1 MKLEEK
7 VRAVESLFET
17 LSEELDV
24 FQAQAGFSCAVGCG
38 KCCEKPG
45 IPASPL
51 EFLPW
56 AFQSFLDGKAEE
68 TLEFLSKNTLDIC
81 HLYKTLSVEGG
92 SGRCSAYQHRGLVC
106 RLFGYAAQRDKLGKL
121 QLVSCKILKGQSVAF
136 QKTSVAINENL
147 SVPVFSDYYLKL
159 AQIDFG
165 LGQKILPINK
175 AMKVALEEVLQYYSY
190 RPFPINWKRI
200 A

>member
-17 LSEELDV
+17 LSEELNT
-24 FQAQAGFSCAVGCG
+24 FQAQAGFSCGAGCG

-45 IPASPL
+45 IQASPL

-56 AFQSFLDGKAEE
+56 ALQCFLDGKTED
-68 TLEFLSKNTLDIC
+68 TLEALSNTSVEIC
-81 HLYKTLSVEGG
+81 HNYKMLSLEN
-92 SGRCSAYQHRGLVC
+92 STGRCTAYAHRGLVC
-106 RLFGYAAQRDKLGKL
+106 RLFGYAAQRAKNNKL
-121 QLVSCKILKGQSVAF
+121 QLISCKLLKQSENFSTAAV
-136 QKTSVAINENL
+136 SINNGL
-147 SVPVFSDYYLKL
+147 SVPVFSDYYLRL

-165 LGQKILPINK
+165 MGRKILPINK
-175 AMKVALEEVLQYYSY
+175 ALKIALEEVLQYYSY
-190 RPFPINWKRI
+190 RPVPKNWKRV

>member
-17 LSEELDV
+17 LSEELDH
-24 FQAQAGFSCAVGCG
+24 FQSRAGFSCAVGCG

-45 IPASPL
+45 IQASPL

-56 AFQSFLDGKAEE
+56 AFQCFLAGKAEE
-68 TLEFLSKNTLDIC
+68 TLDHLNTSTVEVC
-81 HLYKTLSVEGG
+81 HLYKTLSLDSG
-92 SGRCSAYQHRGLVC
+92 SGRCTAYNYRGLVC

-121 QLVSCKILKGQSVAF
+121 QLVSCKLLKQQSDAF
-136 QKTSVAINENL
+136 QKTSLAIQQDL
-147 SVPVFSDYYLKL
+147 PVPVFSDYYLKL

-165 LGQKILPINK
+165 LGRKILPINK
-175 AMKVALEEVLQYYSY
+175 AMKLALEEVLHYYSY
-190 RPFPINWKRI
+190 RPFPIGWKRI

>member
-17 LSEELDV
+17 LSEELEI

-45 IPASPL
+45 IQASPL

-56 AFQSFLDGKAEE
+56 AFQCFLSGKAEE
-68 TLEFLSKNTLDIC
+68 TLAQINTSTLEIC
-81 HLYKTLSVEGG
+81 HLYKTLSLESGL
-92 SGRCSAYQHRGLVC
+92 GRCSAYHERGLVC

-121 QLVSCKILKGQSVAF
+121 QLVTCKILKGQSVAF
-136 QKTSVAINENL
+136 QKTSVAINEEL
-147 SVPVFSDYYLKL
+147 AVPIFSDYYLQL
-159 AQIDFG
+159 AQIDFS
-165 LGQKILPINK
+165 LGRKIIPINK

-190 RPFPINWKRI
+190 RPFPINWKRT